1 LPTFEH
7 AIERAT
13 EYDGRRI
20 SYEETGAGPT
30 LLLLPPGA
38 SPASAWRPVMERLAD
53 RFHLVAVNFA
63 GYGGTDRLGDHMPRT
78 LEAEARA
85 VAAVAAR
92 FNGPFHLVGHSYGGA
107 VALHLAVSGTPPLAS
122 LTLIEPAC
130 YHMLRPA
137 GETALAD
144 EVETVNFGFI
154 ETVAAGDPET
164 AFRAYIDY
172 YTTGPGAWDA
182 LPEKTR
188 NRFLGI
194 ADVVARALGSAHG
207 ETVSLDDARKLAV
220 PCAVLYGAETT
231 QSHARVSELLAE
243 AIPGAQCDVL
253 PDAAHMLTLTHP
265 DAVAEYLADR
275 VGDAINSQA

>member
-1 LPTFEH
+1 MPTIEH
-7 AIERAT
+7 AIEHA
-13 EYDGRRI
+13 GRRI
-20 SYEETGAGPT
+20 GYEEAGSGPT

-38 SPASAWRPVMERLAD
+38 SPAAAWRPVMERLAD
-53 RFHLVAVNFA
+53 RFHMVAINFA
-63 GYGGTDRLGDHMPRT
+63 GYGETDRLGDHMART
-78 LEAEARA
+78 LVAEADA
-85 VAAVAAR
+85 VAAVAAL
-92 FNGPFHLVGHSYGGA
+92 FDGPFHLVGHSYGGG
-107 VALHLAVSGTPPLAS
+107 VALRLAVSGAPPLAS

-130 YHMLRPA
+130 YHLLRPA

-144 EVETVNFGFI
+144 EVEAVNFGFI
-154 ETVAAGDPET
+154 ETIAAGDPVA
-164 AFRAYIDY
+164 AFRTYIDY

-182 LPEKTR
+182 MPEKTR

-207 ETVSLDDARKLAV
+207 EDIGLDDARKLTV

-243 AIPGAQCDVL
+243 AIPGARCDVV

-265 DAVAEYLADR
+265 DAVAKYLADR
-275 VGDAINSQA
+275 VGDAINSRA